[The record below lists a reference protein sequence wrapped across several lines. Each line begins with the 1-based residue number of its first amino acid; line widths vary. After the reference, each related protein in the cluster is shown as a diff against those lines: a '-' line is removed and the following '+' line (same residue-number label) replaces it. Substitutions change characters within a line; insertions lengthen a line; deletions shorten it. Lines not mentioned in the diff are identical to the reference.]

1 MVKYGCC
8 FHVLLFSN
16 IVVLKYC
23 CFQILLF
30 SSIDVLKYCCQL
42 LQLDIFHL
50 VNSFVTFCLFL
61 GKGWGL
67 KIGDD
72 DNDGDDDDDDGDD
85 DDSGEEN

>member
-1 MVKYGCC
+1 M
-8 FHVLLFSN
+8 LFSN

-30 SSIDVLKYCCQL
+30 SSIVVLKYCCQR

-72 DNDGDDDDDDGDD
+72 DDDDSDDDGDD
-85 DDSGEEN
+85 DDSAAGN